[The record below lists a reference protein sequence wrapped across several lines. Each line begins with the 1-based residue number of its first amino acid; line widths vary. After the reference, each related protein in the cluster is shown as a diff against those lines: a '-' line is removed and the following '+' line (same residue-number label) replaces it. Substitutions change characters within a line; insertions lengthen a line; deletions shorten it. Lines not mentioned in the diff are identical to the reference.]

1 MYHPAKSEPAATHA
15 ELGTKCEPALAEVRR
30 RTAVK
35 YSGVLYR
42 VEEVSRERRKLC

>member
-1 MYHPAKSEPAATHA
+1 MYHPAKSEPEATHP
-15 ELGTKCEPALAEVRR
+15 ELETKCEPALAEVRR

-35 YSGVLYR
+35 YSGVFYR